1 MMALFVAKRAIL
13 PIRIFALTW
22 MCQNETSSSFCELA
36 CSVAKWTCYGSPCAQ
51 SAYALAYC
59 ATLVLLRLF
68 EFIKSVEPIH
78 TRLSIRKINCDYLRV
93 SMKISVETIQ
103 EKEGT
108 GPVPFFLSAC
118 KPERKRET
126 STGICSCGFNNFGIR
141 SNRHALRSN
150 DSLGFSCLQMS
161 CCTFRI

>member
-103 EKEGT
+103 EKRRNRARSLFSVCMQARE
-108 GPVPFFLSAC
+108 
-118 KPERKRET
+118 KERNEY
-126 STGICSCGFNNFGIR
+126 
-141 SNRHALRSN
+141 RHL
-150 DSLGFSCLQMS
+150 
-161 CCTFRI
+161 